1 MKQSV
6 GTVKSFKYVDMVC
19 DQGSINIQY
28 THKMDTF
35 WKFIISVSYQVKW
48 IIFKVQR
55 LKMITLQVKRITEER
70 EKEKREWRDECSKR
84 SHPNTRILINIPTR
98 QRSWLIWVN
107 ITTKISHPNVSL
119 LVSSSSFYAC
129 LPPTKPARPNVV
141 TLWIFEFIQRSPFC
155 LPLYAYQARR
165 FQLPSSFVSRI
176 KCLLLSELGCCRRFP
191 WFCGA

>member
-1 MKQSV
+1 MR
-6 GTVKSFKYVDMVC
+6 TE
-19 DQGSINIQY
+19 GSKRAINV
-28 THKMDTF
+28 F
-35 WKFIISVSYQVKW
+35 
-48 IIFKVQR
+48 IFKNKNR
-55 LKMITLQVKRITEER
+55 ARFLITAVINYPSLVKKRITEER

-176 KCLLLSELGCCRRFP
+176 KCLLLSELGCCRALWLPRWNKCLWSCHCWVWCPSF
-191 WFCGA
+191 WELLLKTRR